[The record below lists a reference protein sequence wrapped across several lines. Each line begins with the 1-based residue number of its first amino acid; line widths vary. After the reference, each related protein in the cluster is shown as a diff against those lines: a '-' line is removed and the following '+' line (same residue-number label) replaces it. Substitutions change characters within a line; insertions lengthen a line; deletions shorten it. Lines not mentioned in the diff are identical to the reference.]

1 MRSAFLM
8 AFILN
13 IGLNLCSLMLLPET
27 VAIHFSRGGRPDDW
41 ASKEMHVLLMILVDG
56 LVFLPLYFAPR
67 LFGRVPPRYLSLP
80 YKQYWLRAENRRQ
93 VKSMLSQLMSEF
105 GCALY
110 GFLFGTALLALEAN
124 RSVPVRL
131 DEPLFIIFL
140 AIFLVYTIVW
150 TIRLVVRLRPP
161 GQT

>member
-1 MRSAFLM
+1 
-8 AFILN
+8 
-13 IGLNLCSLMLLPET
+13 
-27 VAIHFSRGGRPDDW
+27 
-41 ASKEMHVLLMILVDG
+41 
-56 LVFLPLYFAPR
+56 
-67 LFGRVPPRYLSLP
+67 
-80 YKQYWLRAENRRQ
+80 
-93 VKSMLSQLMSEF
+93 MLSQLMSEF